1 MGCVEA
7 LKYEVLLR
15 NCSFREYR
23 DYIRKNYREFYDV
36 MPGYRIFDL
45 ALIGVPPIPIG
56 VDGDSVIF
64 PYTKPCHGTFV
75 LKVEGKDE
83 VLRLRSQKK

>member
-1 MGCVEA
+1 MGCVES

-15 NCSFREYR
+15 HCSFREYR
-23 DYIRKNYREFYDV
+23 EYIRKNYPENYDV

-56 VDGDSVIF
+56 VDGDHVIF

-75 LKVEGKDE
+75 LRVEGKE
-83 VLRLRSQKK
+83 EIERLKRMKK

>member
-7 LKYEVLLR
+7 LDYEIILK
-15 NCSFREYR
+15 NCSFKEYR
-23 DYIRKNYREFYDV
+23 AYIKKHYQEYYEV
-36 MPGYRIFDL
+36 MPGYKIFDL

-56 VDGDSVIF
+56 VDGDYVIF

-75 LKVEGKDE
+75 LRVEGKE
-83 VLRLRSQKK
+83 EIQKLRSRK

>member
-7 LKYEVLLR
+7 LNYEILLR
-15 NCSFREYR
+15 NCSFKE
-23 DYIRKNYREFYDV
+23 YREFIKKHYREYYDV

-56 VDGDSVIF
+56 VDGDYVIF

-75 LKVEGKDE
+75 LRVEGKE
-83 VLRLRSQKK
+83 EIQKLRSKK

>member
-7 LKYEVLLR
+7 LNYEVLLR
-15 NCSFREYR
+15 HCSFKEYR
-23 DYIRKNYREFYDV
+23 AFIKKHYRETYEV
-36 MPGYRIFDL
+36 QPGYKIFDL

-75 LKVEGKDE
+75 LKVEGKE
-83 VLRLRSQKK
+83 EIEKLRSRK

>member
-7 LKYEVLLR
+7 LNYEVLLR
-15 NCSFREYR
+15 NCSFKEYR
-23 DYIRKNYREFYDV
+23 QYIKKNYREVHEV
-36 MPGYRIFDL
+36 MPGYKLFDL

-56 VDGDSVIF
+56 VDGDDVIF

-75 LKVEGKDE
+75 LKVEGKE
-83 VLRLRSQKK
+83 EIVKLRSTK